1 MKRISIMN
9 PYLLGRDFDV
19 PASVAKRFSLVD
31 AKGGGKG
38 GGGGGG
44 GSSKEYERQLAEQ
57 RQAREKA
64 EAEAAQLKQNQEA
77 TAADRKRRG
86 QASFLTGGDGEGDS
100 SDPTKKSYLGSGS

>member
-1 MKRISIMN
+1 MKSIFILN
-9 PYLLGRDFDV
+9 PYLLRDDFQV
-19 PASVAKRFSLVD
+19 NKGLTRRFSLID
-31 AKGGGKG
+31 AKGGGK
-38 GGGGGG
+38 GGGGG

-77 TAADRKRRG
+77 TAAERKKRN

-100 SDPTKKSYLGSGS
+100 SDPTKKSYLGSGN